1 MKEKLRELKSRKFIG
16 AVELAD
22 EAAKL
27 ISDIVPRQGRASV
40 AEVPDERIVRYY
52 STEGL
57 ISAPEGRQ
65 GTAAVY
71 GYTHLLQLLVIK
83 RLQAD
88 HLPIRKI
95 RELVEGKTAGELEK
109 LIGIGQRS
117 EKTVR
122 SKNSASEFL
131 ESLVT
136 SYRMKQAAPVPIQ
149 ESLVQSAYAQQS
161 GRLAWTRLEIE
172 PGLELHLR
180 DDYQLPDD
188 ARDRQR
194 LARTIMA
201 EIENKGSK
209 SEK

>member
-1 MKEKLRELKSRKFIG
+1 MKERLRQLRSRKFIG

-22 EAAKL
+22 EAARL
-27 ISDIVPRQGRASV
+27 VADLVPRQDRASV

-95 RELVEGKTAGELEK
+95 RELVEGKSVAELEK
-109 LIGIGQRS
+109 LLGADQ
-117 EKTVR
+117 KDNATR
-122 SKNSASEFL
+122 SKNAASEFL
-131 ESLVT
+131 QSLVK
-136 SYRMKQAAPVPIQ
+136 SYSLRSPAPDAVSEPPQA
-149 ESLVQSAYAQQS
+149 STYAS
-161 GRLAWTRLEIE
+161 GRLAWTRVEIE

-180 DDYQLPDD
+180 DDYRLPDD
-188 ARDRQR
+188 ARERQR
-194 LARTIMA
+194 LSRRIMA
-201 EIENKGSK
+201 EIEHNGSEPRK
-209 SEK
+209 

>member
-1 MKEKLRELKSRKFIG
+1 MKERLHQLRSRKFIG

-22 EAAKL
+22 EAARL
-27 ISDIVPRQGRASV
+27 VADMVPRQDRASV

-95 RELVEGKTAGELEK
+95 RELVEGKSIAELERLLGADQK
-109 LIGIGQRS
+109 QS
-117 EKTVR
+117 AAR

-131 ESLVT
+131 QSLVT
-136 SYRMKQAAPVPIQ
+136 SYSMKSADPAVINEPVAA
-149 ESLVQSAYAQQS
+149 SYASPS
-161 GRLAWTRLEIE
+161 GRLAWTRVEIE

-180 DDYQLPDD
+180 DDYRLPDD
-188 ARDRQR
+188 ARERQR
-194 LARTIMA
+194 LSRRIMA
-201 EIENKGSK
+201 EIEHNGSEPRK
-209 SEK
+209 